1 MLLSK
6 KSREPD
12 FLSNPIIHKLDLL
25 LGEQVAQRK
34 DLSVINALLK
44 SLMADIGTQRQVDEY
59 FEKDNESEYISA
71 AESTSPQTEQKEHF
85 KPQKGDIAWQS
96 SQE

>member
-1 MLLSK
+1 MLLHK

-12 FLSNPIIHKLDLL
+12 FLSNPINKITIHKIDLL
-25 LGEQVAQRK
+25 LKEQVAQRK

-59 FEKDNESEYISA
+59 FEKDDESEYINP
-71 AESTSPQTEQKEHF
+71 AESERPRTELEDK
-85 KPQKGDIAWQS
+85 
-96 SQE
+96 

>member
-25 LGEQVAQRK
+25 LKEQVAQRK

-59 FEKDNESEYISA
+59 FEQADTSEYA
-71 AESTSPQTEQKEHF
+71 TSPQTDTRPKTQNYEEH
-85 KPQKGDIAWQS
+85 I
-96 SQE
+96 

>member
-1 MLLSK
+1 MLLHK

-25 LGEQVAQRK
+25 LKEQVAQRK

-59 FEKDNESEYISA
+59 FEHDNTSEYA
-71 AESTSPQTEQKEHF
+71 TSPQTDD
-85 KPQKGDIAWQS
+85 G
-96 SQE
+96 SQVRMAED

>member
-25 LGEQVAQRK
+25 LKEQVAQRK

-44 SLMADIGTQRQVDEY
+44 SLMADIGTQRQVDDY
-59 FEKDNESEYISA
+59 FEKDDESEYISP
-71 AESTSPQTEQKEHF
+71 AESAGPSSRSTEV
-85 KPQKGDIAWQS
+85 DLS
-96 SQE
+96 R

>member
-12 FLSNPIIHKLDLL
+12 FLSNPTIHKLDLL
-25 LGEQVAQRK
+25 LKEQVAQRK

-59 FEKDNESEYISA
+59 FEKDHEEYGA
-71 AESTSPQTEQKEHF
+71 TSPQTDT
-85 KPQKGDIAWQS
+85 KPKTQNYEEEI
-96 SQE
+96 

>member
-12 FLSNPIIHKLDLL
+12 FLSNPTIHKLDLL
-25 LGEQVAQRK
+25 LKEQVAQRK

-59 FEKDNESEYISA
+59 FEKDDESEYLTP
-71 AESTSPQTEQKEHF
+71 AESTSPQTDLEDK
-85 KPQKGDIAWQS
+85 
-96 SQE
+96 

>member
-1 MLLSK
+1 MLLHK

-12 FLSNPIIHKLDLL
+12 FLSNPITHKLDLL
-25 LGEQVAQRK
+25 LKEQVAQRK

-59 FEKDNESEYISA
+59 FEQEDSSEY
-71 AESTSPQTEQKEHF
+71 STSPQTER
-85 KPQKGDIAWQS
+85 GQS
-96 SQE
+96 KDHVGTV